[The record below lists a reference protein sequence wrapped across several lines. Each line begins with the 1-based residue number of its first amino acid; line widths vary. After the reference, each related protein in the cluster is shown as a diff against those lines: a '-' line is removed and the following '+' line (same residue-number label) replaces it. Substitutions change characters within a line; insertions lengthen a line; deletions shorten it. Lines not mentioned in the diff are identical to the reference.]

1 MTNDDDARRGRRT
14 TNSSNASSKHSIIRG
29 QRTKN
34 KWRRRRPVRGGVML
48 CGGGERRARRT
59 TTRSVRTANGT
70 HTRYLFPNSC
80 RPPPGA
86 KPKTWGKF
94 VPPTFYT
101 EFLGVKNDTASVS
114 PMFWVFPW
122 GTRQLRLEKG
132 GGIRNNYLSDRCSFF
147 VIISWATSS
156 QGLS

>member
-1 MTNDDDARRGRRT
+1 MMTTTHVVGGERRT
-14 TNSSNASSKHSIIRG
+14 RRTRR

-80 RPPPGA
+80 RPPGA
-86 KPKTWGKF
+86 KPKTWGKYPRF
-94 VPPTFYT
+94 RRS
-101 EFLGVKNDTASVS
+101 FLGVKNDTASVS

-132 GGIRNNYLSDRCSFF
+132 GGIRNNYLTYLSDRCSFF
-147 VIISWATSS
+147 VMMIFP
-156 QGLS
+156 GLLT